1 MGEEKKLTLEAV
13 KTMVTNDK
21 EAKKVTDEA
30 SVEII
35 KTPKQDPVSK
45 ETCAACSFTPKKGNT
60 AAEVNTA
67 FDKLEAK
74 ARRALRMMLGRT
86 LADSGATA
94 SSGETNVIVPG
105 DDNSVA
111 KNPANPAADYT
122 MLIIG
127 VVIGCLCAIALV
139 VVLVLVVKKK
149 NKQQKGSANSR
160 VAYEPHNQQQTIEMN
175 SNP

>member
-1 MGEEKKLTLEAV
+1 MLAL
-13 KTMVTNDK
+13 
-21 EAKKVTDEA
+21 
-30 SVEII
+30 S
-35 KTPKQDPVSK
+35 
-45 ETCAACSFTPKKGNT
+45 
-60 AAEVNTA
+60 
-67 FDKLEAK
+67 EAK

-111 KNPANPAADYT
+111 KNPPNPAADYT

-149 NKQQKGSANSR
+149 NKQQKGSATKPA
-160 VAYEPHNQQQTIEMN
+160 VAYKPHAQQQTIEMN
-175 SNP
+175 SNPMK